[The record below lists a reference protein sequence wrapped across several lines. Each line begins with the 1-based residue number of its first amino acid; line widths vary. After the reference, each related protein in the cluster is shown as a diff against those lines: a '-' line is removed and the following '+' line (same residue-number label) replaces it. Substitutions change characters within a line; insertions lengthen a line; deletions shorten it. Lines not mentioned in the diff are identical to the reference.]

1 MQTLVLTRGRLRKA
15 AINAV
20 MAAVCGAGLMVCA
33 TLNEAEAA
41 KGGNARAA
49 TTGTATPT
57 PSPVVRDH
65 RGQSQT
71 LPAPTTGACKRGHC
85 HPTNTD
91 KTRVRDHRTR

>member
-1 MQTLVLTRGRLRKA
+1 MQAFLTRGRLRKA

-49 TTGTATPT
+49 TTGTATPNPPT
-57 PSPVVRDH
+57 VRDH
-65 RGQSQT
+65 RGQPQT
-71 LPAPTTGACKRGHC
+71 LPPSRDGLQCKAGHC
-85 HPTNTD
+85 KPRPTA
-91 KTRVRDHRTR
+91 RVRDHRAGK